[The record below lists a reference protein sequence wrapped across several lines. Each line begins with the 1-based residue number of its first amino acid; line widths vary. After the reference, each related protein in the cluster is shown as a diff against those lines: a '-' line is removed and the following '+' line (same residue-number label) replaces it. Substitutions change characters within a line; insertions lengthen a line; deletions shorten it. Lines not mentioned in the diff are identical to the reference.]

1 LHSYGPATH
10 ERDAF
15 FKTPIKIDIPI
26 FYILRGKNECL
37 FSSWFQYELQQESLM
52 FHLIRSILT
61 IIFLLVIAA
70 ATGSAQTD
78 SITLTWTPNTESNLA
93 GYNLY
98 YKRDTS
104 GPPYDGTG
112 LDQDNSPITI
122 YLSDR
127 TNENN
132 RLLDNNN
139 PEFVLTGMV
148 DGVTY
153 YMALTAFNN
162 EGLESGYSNEVSY
175 TRQAPVDLDH
185 VEIEGPQTVPENS
198 AAQFI
203 LRAYFSNNTNGQVN
217 ASSWE
222 LNCGD
227 ASISDDG
234 LLTTEEVT
242 VNTQSTVLAT
252 YTAGGI
258 TRSDQMDFTIEDS
271 DTVTLDHIEITG
283 PSVVGENSSET
294 YSCIAY
300 YTDDT
305 SEMVFAE
312 SWSTDCP
319 NADISTNGVL
329 TTGEVSGNSQCTIS
343 SIYLSQSNQTNIIIE
358 DDNTT
363 AILIQIAIE
372 GPSNVDEGSNSSYAC
387 RAFYSD
393 GSDKFITPD
402 SWRIKYGASY
412 SYITNDG
419 ILITDEV
426 YKDERV
432 DIEASYSEGQSSESD
447 EVQVTVKD
455 ADTPPSEI
463 IMDNG
468 DPGTSYTGY
477 WKTSYNASFGN
488 PSVYCPKRKAGD
500 YSFSN
505 QLNGD
510 YQVLFRWI
518 EKKGKSKNVKVEI
531 FDGDTLLDI
540 VTVDQ
545 TQNADNWNLLGIYRF
560 NGLFRVNVTASKG
573 EPDISV
579 DGMKFLRK

>member
-1 LHSYGPATH
+1 
-10 ERDAF
+10 
-15 FKTPIKIDIPI
+15 
-26 FYILRGKNECL
+26 
-37 FSSWFQYELQQESLM
+37 M
-52 FHLIRSILT
+52 FHLTRSILT

-78 SITLTWTPNTESNLA
+78 SITLTWNPNTESNLA

-98 YKRDTS
+98 YKKDTS

-132 RLLDNNN
+132 RLSDNNN
-139 PEFVLTGMV
+139 PEFDLTGMV

-175 TRQAPVDLDH
+175 THQAPVDLDH

-203 LRAYFSNNTNGQVN
+203 LRAYFSNNSNGQVN

-222 LNCGD
+222 LNCAD
-227 ASISDDG
+227 ASISDEG
-234 LLTTEEVT
+234 LLTAGEVT
-242 VNTQSTVLAT
+242 VNTQCTVSAT
-252 YTAGGI
+252 YTARGI
-258 TRSDQMDFTIEDS
+258 TRSDQMDSTIEDS
-271 DTVTLDHIEITG
+271 DTVSLDHIEITG
-283 PSVVGENSSET
+283 SSIVDENSNET
-294 YSCIAY
+294 YSCIVY

-305 SEMVFAE
+305 NEMVFAE

-319 NADISTNGVL
+319 NADISTNGIL
-329 TTGEVSGNSQCTIS
+329 TTGEVNGNTQCTIS
-343 SIYLSQSNQTNIIIE
+343 TTYLSQSNQTNITIE
-358 DDNTT
+358 DNNTA
-363 AILIQIAIE
+363 AILTQIAIE
-372 GPSNVDEGSNSSYAC
+372 GPINVDEGSNNNYAC
-387 RAFYSD
+387 RAYYSD
-393 GSDKFITPD
+393 GSDKIITPG

-412 SYITNDG
+412 SYITIDG

-426 YKDERV
+426 NKDETV

-455 ADTPPSEI
+455 TDTPPSEI

-468 DPGTSYTGY
+468 DPGTSYTGS
-477 WKTSYNASFGN
+477 WKTSYNTSFGSL
-488 PSVYCPKRKAGD
+488 SVYCPKRKAGD

-518 EKKGKSKNVKVEI
+518 EKKGKSKNVEVEI
-531 FDGDTLLDI
+531 FDGETLIDT
-540 VTVDQ
+540 VMVNQ
-545 TQNADNWNLLGIYRF
+545 TQNADNWNPLGIYTF
-560 NGLFRVNVTASKG
+560 NGPFRVNVTANKG
-573 EPDISV
+573 EPDVSV